1 MADLFTLIG
10 IVPIEQRKVLGG
22 DQKYTANINGMYT
35 KGAKT
40 LGKPVPTHAVY
51 GNPGVMSKGGS
62 MK

>member
-1 MADLFTLIG
+1 
-10 IVPIEQRKVLGG
+10 
-22 DQKYTANINGMYT
+22 MYT

-62 MK
+62 MKQKPK